1 MDKADSKNHPNVL
14 FLDDDR
20 WFDDFSSQKYHVI
33 HLSLNSS
40 AQISIVDIFMLA
52 ASRLFKQGEFILR
65 ISGRASFLDINSIAI
80 AFNFKR
86 ISSINKV
93 VDSIAFRFEGQE
105 IKLGY
110 QMLQARTLTSGCV
123 SLFKEVFG
131 HEISNEF
138 WHWKYPRHNEPHSVA
153 AIKNN
158 QVVAHYGLSDRS
170 AVYNDTAWAASQA
183 CDVMVSPSERGAI
196 SSSVFYEL
204 VKIGERPF
212 YRDNSDIS
220 FIYGF
225 PHGRSYKLG
234 ARLKLYVP
242 ISPIFEVSF
251 NITSTV
257 SNNIDSDFLVEELV
271 VSRASTKK
279 KIEWVLGL
287 MFPVHDTLLFK
298 RDYLYI
304 LQRYVHH
311 PEFKYKIYYFNDCCF
326 VIKPMAD
333 RILLMDYLGALDE
346 YATKL
351 DLFVAYLSGVYPGSK
366 LSLWCLEDIS
376 TSFVA
381 PNLVRDTG
389 AFFVNKRYSDN
400 LPDFKKWWISMGDTE
415 FL

>member
-1 MDKADSKNHPNVL
+1 
-14 FLDDDR
+14 
-20 WFDDFSSQKYHVI
+20 
-33 HLSLNSS
+33 
-40 AQISIVDIFMLA
+40 QISIVDIFMLA

-170 AVYNDTAWAASQA
+170 AVYNDTIWEASQA
-183 CDVMVSPSERGAI
+183 CDVMVSSNERGSI

-212 YRDNSDIS
+212 YRDNSDVS

-234 ARLKLYVP
+234 ARLKLYTP
-242 ISPIFEVSF
+242 ISRIFEVVFDITANSISIEGDCNSSVEIVDINKGCF
-251 NITSTV
+251 EQLAITSEG
-257 SNNIDSDFLVEELV
+257 S
-271 VSRASTKK
+271 KK
-279 KIEWVLGL
+279 KK
-287 MFPVHDTLLFK
+287 K
-298 RDYLYI
+298 RWY
-304 LQRYVHH
+304 
-311 PEFKYKIYYFNDCCF
+311 
-326 VIKPMAD
+326 
-333 RILLMDYLGALDE
+333 
-346 YATKL
+346 
-351 DLFVAYLSGVYPGSK
+351 
-366 LSLWCLEDIS
+366 
-376 TSFVA
+376 
-381 PNLVRDTG
+381 
-389 AFFVNKRYSDN
+389 
-400 LPDFKKWWISMGDTE
+400 
-415 FL
+415 